1 MDMGEIANTG
11 EVSATLF
18 RLFNNLLSC
27 EIDLV
32 DTGYLARF
40 LL

>member
-1 MDMGEIANTG
+1 VNMGEIANTE
-11 EVSATLF
+11 EVSATRF

-27 EIDLV
+27 EIDLG